1 MGLLPQKAGLRD
13 LKPSRF
19 EGKPAGF
26 EGKPAGFEGKPTGF
40 EGKPGRFEGKP
51 GRFLAVARPREA
63 FRLLCENGPPKAAP
77 KIRSRAIIWIAG
89 RSKRTA

>member
-1 MGLLPQKAGLRD
+1 LLLQKAGLRD

-19 EGKPAGF
+19 EGKPT
-26 EGKPAGFEGKPTGF
+26 GFEGKPT
-40 EGKPGRFEGKP
+40 RFEGKP
-51 GRFLAVARPREA
+51 GRFLVVARPREA

-77 KIRSRAIIWIAG
+77 KICSHAIIWIAG